1 MENIKEI
8 ISNNII
14 MLRKQKNLTQL
25 ELGEAIHYSD
35 KAISRWEKGE
45 SLPDIETLQLLS
57 ETLDVPLTYLF
68 EEHSREVITQE
79 LTNKKANKIVCT
91 ILSTTIVWLVAIVIF
106 LYCKIYNHFTFWQ
119 IFVWSIPASSI
130 VLYYFNRLWG
140 KKSYNLYIS
149 SLFIWSLIASLYC
162 QFIQYHLWLI
172 FLLGLP
178 IEIVLILSHFIKTL
192 KTPTENKNNKQK

>member
-8 ISNNII
+8 ISNNIV

-57 ETLDVPLTYLF
+57 ETLGVPLTYLF
-68 EEHSREVITQE
+68 EGHSKEVLTQE
-79 LTNKKANKIVCT
+79 LTNKRANKLICT
-91 ILSTTIVWLVAIVIF
+91 ILSTAIVWLVAVVIF

-119 IFVWSIPASSI
+119 VFVWSIPASSI
-130 VLYYFNRLWG
+130 VLWYFNRLWG
-140 KKSYNLYIS
+140 KKSNNLYIS
-149 SLFIWSLIASLYC
+149 SLFVWSLIASLFC
-162 QFIQYHLWLI
+162 QFIEYNLWLI

-178 IEIVLILSHFIKTL
+178 IDVVLILSHFVITL
-192 KTPTENKNNKQK
+192 KTPTENKDNNN

>member
-68 EEHSREVITQE
+68 EEHSKEVITQE
-79 LTNKKANKIVCT
+79 LTNKNCLHNFIHYYSLVSCHCNIF
-91 ILSTTIVWLVAIVIF
+91 IL
-106 LYCKIYNHFTFWQ
+106 
-119 IFVWSIPASSI
+119 
-130 VLYYFNRLWG
+130 
-140 KKSYNLYIS
+140 
-149 SLFIWSLIASLYC
+149 
-162 QFIQYHLWLI
+162 
-172 FLLGLP
+172 
-178 IEIVLILSHFIKTL
+178 
-192 KTPTENKNNKQK
+192 